1 MDVDSVAK
9 VRRSGKAKLQRRE
22 CAHGTPRDKELYKH
36 RAEINLERLES
47 NVSDVTKQKEVAAQS
62 FWQGLSAYVPTAG
75 QGLEPRW
82 QDKNKQLLQTTRFFK
97 HDSESKGCCFVWWVC
112 TQCGISVKFNEYKID
127 EYKLLKRHTV
137 ALSEYFHF
145 KPLNKHSGPQCTPHQ
160 CEQAGRHAQSSEH
173 MAFKPKTYAA
183 IREKK
188 TQDPNYPAAWSVAGA
203 TLITSLNGRYPGVV
217 EDGIDVEKKKTIEWF
232 HKTGKG
238 SPDREVY
245 AFCRKCQ
252 HGVTFTGLV
261 SDQEAVRKK
270 GSKSLHTWL
279 LVSRE
284 HKSVRTKCVRWE
296 TRTDSEP
303 DTLGSSMNTSTL
315 GSSTNSEKTSAVPAS
330 TPTGT
335 PTGGSTGGS
344 MGSMTSSNNELGL

>member
-1 MDVDSVAK
+1 MQT
-9 VRRSGKAKLQRRE
+9 L
-22 CAHGTPRDKELYKH
+22 T
-36 RAEINLERLES
+36 N
-47 NVSDVTKQKEVAAQS
+47 
-62 FWQGLSAYVPTAG
+62 GL
-75 QGLEPRW
+75 
-82 QDKNKQLLQTTRFFK
+82 D
-97 HDSESKGCCFVWWVC
+97 
-112 TQCGISVKFNEYKID
+112 
-127 EYKLLKRHTV
+127 
-137 ALSEYFHF
+137 
-145 KPLNKHSGPQCTPHQ
+145 
-160 CEQAGRHAQSSEH
+160 
-173 MAFKPKTYAA
+173 
-183 IREKK
+183 
-188 TQDPNYPAAWSVAGA
+188 
-203 TLITSLNGRYPGVV
+203 
-217 EDGIDVEKKKTIEWF
+217 EDGIDVEKKETIEWF

-245 AFCRKCQ
+245 ALCRKCQ

-315 GSSTNSEKTSAVPAS
+315 GSSTNSEQTSAVPPG

-344 MGSMTSSNNELGL
+344 MGSMTSSKLRSIAPEEAIPHSLVQEELVEVSEKDQQDLLAKWIEERMKENWAHPMENAVPTTSWY